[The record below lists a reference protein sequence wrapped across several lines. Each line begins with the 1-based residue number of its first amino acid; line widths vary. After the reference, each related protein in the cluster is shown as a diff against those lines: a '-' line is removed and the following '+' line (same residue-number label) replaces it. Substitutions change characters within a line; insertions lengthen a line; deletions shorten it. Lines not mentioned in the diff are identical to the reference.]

1 MYFDDKPIENL
12 NEDSLGRASFS
23 KLLAQTLFNLK
34 NSDTFTVGLYGKWG
48 SGKTSIVN
56 MALQELNKLQEDAT
70 EKTVVVHFEPWHFSD
85 SKQLLNQFIIRLA
98 NEFGSKSDAT
108 MNKIGKALEAYS
120 GAFSLAELIP
130 VAGAPIAAVGKGLFS
145 GFGKHMQKDI
155 STQDVLQQKANVI
168 KLLEKQKT
176 KILVVID
183 DIDRLTDEQIRQVF
197 QLVSAVAKFPNT
209 AYLLVFDKD
218 IVVKALNNLHKD
230 KGEDYLH
237 KIIQMPIQIP
247 DVKESELHKSLFTNL
262 DKIIE
267 EYKTP
272 FHADRWKN
280 VFIPCVAPFIS
291 NLRDV
296 NRLLNSVKF
305 KLTTISAEIEFS
317 DMVAICAIEIGA
329 PAIFEWIKS
338 NKSVLVGD
346 PDINSFGTY
355 KYTQS
360 QWIEIYTKALTPLID
375 NRVQV
380 KGYAKD
386 RLETVFNALAYLF
399 PSFGNK
405 IGKGNY
411 SATVETA
418 RKNCYICNTD
428 KFNRYFDLD
437 IDGIFITKAMVN
449 EVVYS
454 YNEKE
459 LEDFFDQKNSEG
471 QLYELLEEIRAV
483 LSDLRNERLDVIF
496 RALMNVM
503 HQLDAKDSR
512 NFLGQSTYSLAE
524 YLTLDILNS
533 VPVQARYEFFVN
545 ALKKSVDNAVEAFSQ
560 LINIVELAYGKL
572 EAKGQERADIEKSFT
587 EEELQ
592 KVEEV
597 FVEHCKGILN
607 RVSLFDLTR
616 WRMTL
621 HLLKSFDDKY
631 VDEYMAESLKNDK
644 NIVVYIYNLTS
655 SWIGS
660 GVSYE
665 VKKAPYD
672 YITHE
677 RILEAIDNMIASGEL
692 FNLEQDTQER
702 AAAFY
707 LNSLGKVSYDGHIT
721 QKDSVAFLEEKKAK

>member
-1 MYFDDKPIENL
+1 MYYDDKPIKNL
-12 NEDSLGRASFS
+12 SEDSLGRASFS
-23 KLLAQTLFNLK
+23 KLLAQTLYNLK

-56 MALQELNKLQEDAT
+56 MALQELNRLQEDAT
-70 EKTVVVHFEPWHFSD
+70 EKTVVVHFEPWHFLD

-130 VAGAPIAAVGKGLFS
+130 VAGAPIAAAGKGLLS
-145 GFGKHMQKDI
+145 RAGKRMQNDI
-155 STQDVLQQKANVI
+155 SNQDILQQKAHVI
-168 KLLEKQKT
+168 KLLEKQKA

-247 DVKESELHKSLFTNL
+247 DIKEAELHKALFSNL

-267 EYKTP
+267 EFKTP
-272 FHADRWKN
+272 FHSERWKN
-280 VFIPCVAPFIS
+280 IFIPCVAPFIS

-329 PAIFEWIKS
+329 PGIFEWIKV
-338 NKSVLVGD
+338 NKNVLVGD
-346 PDINSFGTY
+346 PDLNSFETY

-360 QWIEIYTKALTPLID
+360 DWLEVYTKALNPLID
-375 NRVQV
+375 DRVQV

-386 RLETVFNALAYLF
+386 RLETVLNALAYLF
-399 PSFGNK
+399 PSFGGK
-405 IGKGNY
+405 IGKGNF
-411 SATVETA
+411 AVTIETA

-449 EVVYS
+449 EIIYS
-454 YNEKE
+454 YDETK
-459 LEDFFDQKNSEG
+459 LETYFTEKNSAG
-471 QLYELLEEIRAV
+471 QLYELLEEIRAS
-483 LSDLRNERLDVIF
+483 LSDLNQQRLDVIF
-496 RALMNVM
+496 RALMKVIYR
-503 HQLDAKDSR
+503 LDLNDSHS
-512 NFLGQSTYSLAE
+512 FLGHSTSTLAE
-524 YLTLDILNS
+524 YLTFEILNII
-533 VPVQARYEFFVN
+533 PACERYGTFTTALNQAN
-545 ALKKSVDNAVEAFSQ
+545 DTSIEAFAHI
-560 LINIVELAYGKL
+560 INMLELAYGRWH
-572 EAKGQERADIEKSFT
+572 AKGQERTSIEKALT
-587 EEELQ
+587 EEELIEIEKEFAIQ
-592 KVEEV
+592 
-597 FVEHCKGILN
+597 CKKLLDGNSI
-607 RVSLFDLTR
+607 FGFPR

-621 HLLKSFDDKY
+621 HLLKHFDSDFINDYMVKEMKSDLAVVKY
-631 VDEYMAESLKNDK
+631 IFDLS
-644 NIVVYIYNLTS
+644 S
-655 SWIGS
+655 SWKGGGI
-660 GVSYE
+660 SYE
-665 VKKAPYD
+665 ISKPPYD
-672 YITHE
+672 YVTHE
-677 RILEAIDNMIASGEL
+677 RVIEAIDNMIASGEL
-692 FNLEQDTQER
+692 FNLEQDAQER

-707 LNSLGKVSYDGHIT
+707 LNNLGKVSYDGHIA
-721 QKDSVAFLEEKKAK
+721 QKDAIAFLEEKKAK